1 MAASFPGPISRQ
13 IVPAYRK
20 LIVNPIVRV
29 DHAGELAADRIYAGQ
44 LAVLPKN
51 HRLVPVIEQ
60 MWREEKQHLDQT
72 ERLLAKFQVQPTLL
86 APLCSL
92 AGYALGAGTA
102 LMGEKAAMACTVA
115 VEEVIGEHYND
126 QIKQLMADN
135 PEANKELMETLQKM
149 RDEEMEHHDT
159 GVRNQGLEAPFY
171 DALKTVI
178 QTGCKA
184 AIWITQRI

>member
-1 MAASFPGPISRQ
+1 
-13 IVPAYRK
+13 
-20 LIVNPIVRV
+20 
-29 DHAGELAADRIYAGQ
+29 
-44 LAVLPKN
+44 
-51 HRLVPVIEQ
+51 
-60 MWREEKQHLDQT
+60 
-72 ERLLAKFQVQPTLL
+72 VQPTLL

-115 VEEVIGEHYND
+115 VEEVIGEVGKMGFAFPIHKESIIDWAQLQHYND

-171 DALKTVI
+171 D
-178 QTGCKA
+178 GRSPA
-184 AIWITQRI
+184 AFGFNNDA